1 MLVMRLELTDGTYGI
16 YRLCFPFGD
25 GNRDGRVDVAD
36 FSLMQNCWS
45 GVDIGP
51 ECDSAVFDM
60 NADGDVDWADFALF
74 QQLYSGG

>member
-1 MLVMRLELTDGTYGI
+1 
-16 YRLCFPFGD
+16 
-25 GNRDGRVDVAD
+25 
-36 FSLMQNCWS
+36 MQNCWS